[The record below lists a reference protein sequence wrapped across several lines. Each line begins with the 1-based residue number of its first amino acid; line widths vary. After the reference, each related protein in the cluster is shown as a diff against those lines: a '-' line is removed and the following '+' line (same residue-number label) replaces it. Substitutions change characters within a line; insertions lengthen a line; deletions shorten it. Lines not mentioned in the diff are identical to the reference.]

1 MRSSEPPS
9 LRDFWH
15 DSCGSASRAGFT
27 PEASGGSSSRTFGKE
42 MKTAPE
48 RIVADGQRR
57 IHNSESFAARK
68 KLIAQEMILTLS
80 VEIESAGWI

>member
-1 MRSSEPPS
+1 
-9 LRDFWH
+9 
-15 DSCGSASRAGFT
+15 
-27 PEASGGSSSRTFGKE
+27 

-68 KLIAQEMILTLS
+68 KRIAQEMILTLS
-80 VEIESAGWI
+80 VEIESTGWIKRHLILWDIDRKSEKRTRDEMCPFDALYVKTK

>member
-1 MRSSEPPS
+1 
-9 LRDFWH
+9 
-15 DSCGSASRAGFT
+15 
-27 PEASGGSSSRTFGKE
+27 

-80 VEIESAGWI
+80 VEIESAGWIKRHLILWDIDRKSEKRTRDEMCPFDALYVKTK